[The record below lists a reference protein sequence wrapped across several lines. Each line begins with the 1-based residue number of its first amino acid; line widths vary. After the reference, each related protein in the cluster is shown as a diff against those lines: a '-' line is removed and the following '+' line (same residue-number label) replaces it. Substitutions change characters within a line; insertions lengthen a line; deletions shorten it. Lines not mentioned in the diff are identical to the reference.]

1 MAAYL
6 TLSPS
11 VFLVLLLAG
20 VPTVT
25 VILTALQRVGMGET
39 SGPFVGLRN
48 FVWALSDQSFYSS
61 LGHTFVWVFG
71 SVALEMTLGL
81 SLAVLLNKKFKFRGI
96 ARAIIMTPYLIPSVV
111 AVLVW
116 RYMFHDMVG
125 IINAALMGIGL
136 IKAPILWLDSPA
148 NAMLSVIIV
157 GVWKFFPFV
166 VIALLGILQSIP
178 QEQYEAA
185 QIDGASPI
193 QQFWRITLPHLLP
206 VFLITALVRTIWNFQ
221 KFDIIYLMTGGGPL
235 DATTTLP
242 VLIYLKGFTDFQFG
256 RAAAVAILACIV
268 LGILAAIYLTLIKLA
283 EKRL

>member
-1 MAAYL
+1 MVAYM

-11 VFLVLLLAG
+11 VFLLLLLAG
-20 VPTVT
+20 VPTAT
-25 VILTALQRVGMGET
+25 VILTALQHVGMGET

-48 FVWALSDQSFYSS
+48 FAWLFADRNFYSS
-61 LGHTFVWVFG
+61 LRHTFVWVFG
-71 SVALEMTLGL
+71 SVGLEMLLGLGL
-81 SLAVLLNKKFKFRGI
+81 SLLLNKKFRFRGI

-125 IINAALMGIGL
+125 IVNATLIGTGL
-136 IKAPILWLDSPA
+136 ITAPILWLDSPLM
-148 NAMLSVIIV
+148 AMFSVIVV

-185 QIDGASPI
+185 QIDGASAF

-242 VLIYLKGFTDFQFG
+242 ILIYLKAFSDFQFG
-256 RAAAVAILACIV
+256 RAAAVAIVACLI
-268 LGILAAIYLTLIKLA
+268 LGFFAAIYIALIKLA
-283 EKRL
+283 EARQ